1 MIESHS
7 IPAGSTGILETVYK
21 ELENLKAEN
30 SALRTLVEEQA
41 EQIRI
46 MKLRE
51 YGRSSEKRNT
61 FEDKRQGILFDEAE
75 LYACAPDD
83 PPVLETVKI
92 RQTTYQRRKPGRK
105 KIADTLARVEV
116 VVDLS
121 EDEKK
126 VDSGYELVKI
136 GEDVSE
142 QVHEVPQKYIVIKT
156 VRPKYVKRSLKTS
169 PSAAK
174 EKTTILGAPL
184 PPRILP
190 RSIATPSLL
199 AHVLAGKFCDGLPF
213 YRQEKIFARHGLLIS
228 RQDMANWT
236 IAVSKRLERFLE
248 LLSQALLE
256 SPYLNCDE
264 TWFQVMDEPGRQN
277 TAKSFMWVMAGGG
290 KTPGKPQIVLYRYS
304 RTRSSAFISAFL
316 ESWKGH
322 LQTDGY
328 AGYNAIGEKEGIC
341 HAGCW
346 AHARRKFVE
355 AQEAAS
361 GQGHAHEMI
370 TLVQGLYKIEA
381 ELRRKYFNGNVL
393 KGLMNHE
400 CFIEDRREL
409 VAPVL
414 SQMRVWLDLHV
425 DKVLPSSALGKAIAY
440 TNGIWEKL
448 MCYLES
454 SWLTPDN
461 NLAERAIRPF
471 TIGRKNWVHSGGPRG
486 AYASA
491 DLYSI
496 IETAKLN
503 DLDPYYYLRYL
514 FTKLPSLPEEAYPS
528 LLPWNIDPQDFFGL
542 TEEDARLSLAAIN
555 MT

>member
-1 MIESHS
+1 M
-7 IPAGSTGILETVYK
+7 PAGNPPTLETVYK

-51 YGRSSEKRNT
+51 YGRSSEKRST
-61 FEDKRQGILFDEAE
+61 FEDKRQGRLFDEAE
-75 LYACAPDD
+75 LHASESQEI
-83 PPVLETVKI
+83 PVMETVKI
-92 RQTTYQRRKPGRK
+92 RQTTYQRRKSGRK
-105 KIADTLARVEV
+105 KIADSLARVEV

-126 VDSGYELVKI
+126 VRSGYELVKI

-142 QVHEVPQKYIVIKT
+142 QIHEVPQKYIVIKT
-156 VRPKYVKRSLKTS
+156 IRPKYVKRSLTKS
-169 PSAAK
+169 LASAK
-174 EKTTILGAPL
+174 EKTTILSAPL

-236 IAVSKRLERFLE
+236 IAVSKRLERFIG

-290 KTPGKPQIVLYRYS
+290 KTPGKPEVVLYRYS
-304 RTRSSAFISAFL
+304 RTRASSFISSFL
-316 ESWKGH
+316 ESWKGY

-355 AQEAAS
+355 AHEAAS
-361 GQGHAHEMI
+361 RQGHAHEMI
-370 TLVQGLYKIEA
+370 NLIQGLYKVEA
-381 ELRRKYFNGNVL
+381 ELRRKNFDDGS
-393 KGLMNHE
+393 MNHE
-400 CFIEDRREL
+400 CFINERRKA

-414 SQMRVWLDLHV
+414 AQMRTWLDCHV
-425 DKVLPSSALGKAIAY
+425 DMVLPSSALGKAIAY
-440 TNGIWEKL
+440 TNGIWDKL
-448 MCYLES
+448 MCYLDS

-461 NLAERAIRPF
+461 NLAL
-471 TIGRKNWVHSGGPRG
+471 S
-486 AYASA
+486 
-491 DLYSI
+491 
-496 IETAKLN
+496 
-503 DLDPYYYLRYL
+503 LRYC
-514 FTKLPSLPEEAYPS
+514 Y
-528 LLPWNIDPQDFFGL
+528 PQDSSKSLCDGL
-542 TEEDARLSLAAIN
+542 IPRIAA
-555 MT
+555 